1 MHGQGAERDERA
13 AKIPVCRAAYRR
25 SRKLADRRSCTIWC
39 GAGTAVSGCMAMA
52 PEKKSNAATDIQ
64 KIENQ
69 QNIEA
74 LSKARTDYATIW
86 EGIHKKAMLMASPLT
101 YTKDIFF
108 RRMTLL

>member
-1 MHGQGAERDERA
+1 MREL
-13 AKIPVCRAAYRR
+13 
-25 SRKLADRRSCTIWC
+25 RKFLSAVLLMG
-39 GAGTAVSGCMAMA
+39 GAGSLLTGEATLFGAVLGLLSLVVW
-52 PEKKSNAATDIQ
+52 PWRQKKSNAATDIQ

-74 LSKARTDYATIW
+74 LSKARTDYATIR

>member
-1 MHGQGAERDERA
+1 MREL
-13 AKIPVCRAAYRR
+13 
-25 SRKLADRRSCTIWC
+25 RKFLSAVLFIG
-39 GAGTAVSGCMAMA
+39 GAGSLLTGEAALFGAVLGLLSLAVW
-52 PEKKSNAATDIQ
+52 PWRQKKSNSATDIQ

-74 LSKARTDYATIW
+74 LSKARTDYATIR

-101 YTKDIFF
+101 YTKDIF

>member
-1 MHGQGAERDERA
+1 MRELRKFLSAVLLMGGAGSLLTGEA
-13 AKIPVCRAAYRR
+13 A
-25 SRKLADRRSCTIWC
+25 LC
-39 GAGTAVSGCMAMA
+39 GAVLGLLSLAVW
-52 PEKKSNAATDIQ
+52 PWHQKKSNSATDIQ

-74 LSKARTDYATIW
+74 LSKARTDYATIR

-101 YTKDIFF
+101 YIKDSFF

>member
-1 MHGQGAERDERA
+1 MRELRKFLSAVLFIGGAGKLLTGEA
-13 AKIPVCRAAYRR
+13 A
-25 SRKLADRRSCTIWC
+25 LC
-39 GAGTAVSGCMAMA
+39 GAVLGLLSLAVW
-52 PEKKSNAATDIQ
+52 PWRQKKSNSATDIQ

-74 LSKARTDYATIW
+74 LSKDRTDYATIR